1 MDGSAVE
8 IVVVGVAAF
17 LTSTLSAIAGLG
29 GGVILLAVL
38 VQFSSPTVAIPIHG
52 SIQVT
57 ANFSRAAILQSSINW
72 PVVGRASLL
81 IFPASILGVWAAT
94 SIPEDASR
102 ALLGIFVLVLAWRP
116 GRLKWR
122 GQNEIPANAMI
133 GVGAL
138 SGFLNSTV
146 GASGPVT
153 SPFFKLVTVTHTAF
167 VATAGA
173 AQVAAHASKIAAFG
187 LDGFSFRPHLL
198 LIAVGIVGVTA
209 GSWFGS
215 RVMVRT
221 SEDQL
226 RLVFQVVLTALALR
240 MLALAFL

>member
-1 MDGSAVE
+1 MEGSAVE

-38 VQFSSPTVAIPIHG
+38 AQFSSPTVAIPIHG

-57 ANFSRAAILQSSINW
+57 ANFSRAAILRSSIDW

-81 IFPASILGVWAAT
+81 VFPASILGVWAAT

-102 ALLGIFVLVLAWRP
+102 AVLAIFVLVLAWRP
-116 GRLKWR
+116 DVLTWR
-122 GQNEIPANAMI
+122 GRDEIPVNALV
-133 GVGAL
+133 GVGAV
-138 SGFLNSTV
+138 SGFLNTTV

-153 SPFFKLVTVTHTAF
+153 SPFFKLVTATHTAF

-198 LIAVGIVGVTA
+198 LIAVGTVGVTA
-209 GSWFGS
+209 GSWLGS

-221 SEDQL
+221 SEVRL
-226 RLVFQVVLTALALR
+226 RRVFQGVLTVLALR
-240 MLALAFL
+240 MLVRSFA